1 MGKPGHTH
9 TFSSAPTL
17 ETVMADSKTKKE
29 KLLIALRKGEAA
41 KVATL
46 LDGFPEEVQ
55 PDMAADTADNR
66 LLHRAARFGHSS
78 VVTVL
83 LDRGAQPNMTNKFGM
98 TPLHH
103 GAVEGCSQVLSALI
117 KGGGDP
123 NTPDQSG
130 RLPLHWVATKGHVE
144 GTRAL
149 LDGGAKA
156 TMPDMD
162 GFTPLHR
169 CGQEEPPPVKKQ
181 EEEEEVDRNAVDKA
195 KAEIAGMLIKKGA
208 DIHARDMRG
217 QQTTLHLAAM
227 NGLVEVVKVLIT
239 HGAEI
244 NSTNKIGQT
253 PLIYAV
259 IEEKPEV
266 IKALLEAGADV
277 NKGNGLHWG
286 WRPLHWAAL
295 TDNIDILE
303 VLLTREDIKNVKDD
317 TGTYPHALAEQHGK
331 RKVLELLRGMAE
343 D

>member
-1 MGKPGHTH
+1 
-9 TFSSAPTL
+9 
-17 ETVMADSKTKKE
+17 MADTKTKKE
-29 KLLIALRKGEAA
+29 KLLIAMRKGSAA
-41 KVATL
+41 RVATL

-78 VVTVL
+78 VLTAL
-83 LDRGAQPNMTNKFGM
+83 LERGANPNLSNKFGM

-103 GAVEGCSQVLSALI
+103 GAVEGSADVLSVLI

-123 NTPDQSG
+123 NTPDKSG
-130 RLPLHWVATKGHVE
+130 RLPLHWAATKGHVE

-169 CGQEEPPPVKKQ
+169 CGQEEPPPAKKP
-181 EEEEEVDRNAVDKA
+181 EEEEVVVDLAAVDKA
-195 KAEIAGMLIKKGA
+195 KAEIAAMLLDKGA
-208 DIHARDMRG
+208 DINARDMRG
-217 QQTTLHLAAM
+217 QQSVLHLAAM
-227 NGLVEVVKVLIT
+227 NGLVEVVKVLVAN
-239 HGAEI
+239 GAEV

-259 IEEKPEV
+259 IEEHPEV
-266 IKALLEAGADV
+266 IIALLEAGANVNQGNDV
-277 NKGNGLHWG
+277 HWG

-303 VLLTREDIKNVKDD
+303 ALLTNEDVKNVKDG

-331 RKVLELLRGMAE
+331 KKVLELLRGLAE

>member
-1 MGKPGHTH
+1 
-9 TFSSAPTL
+9 
-17 ETVMADSKTKKE
+17 MADTKTKKE
-29 KLLIALRKGEAA
+29 KLLICLRKGSAA

-66 LLHRAARFGHSS
+66 LLHRAARFGHAS
-78 VVTVL
+78 VLTTL
-83 LDRGAQPNMTNKFGM
+83 LERKADPNLANKFGM

-103 GAVEGCSQVLSALI
+103 GAVHGGADVLSVLI

-123 NTPDQSG
+123 NTPDKSG
-130 RLPLHWVATKGHVE
+130 RLPLHWAATKAHVE

-149 LDGGAKA
+149 LEGGAKA

-169 CGQEEPPPVKKQ
+169 CGQEEPPPPKKP
-181 EEEEEVDRNAVDKA
+181 EEEEVLVDIAAIDKA
-195 KAEIAGMLIKKGA
+195 KAEIATMLLEKGA
-208 DIHARDMRG
+208 VINARDLRG
-217 QQTTLHLAAM
+217 QQSVLHLAAM
-227 NGLVEVVKVLIT
+227 NGLVEVVKVLIS
-239 HGAEI
+239 HGASV

-259 IEEKPEV
+259 IEEHPQV
-266 IKALLEAGADV
+266 IIALLEAGADV
-277 NKGNGLHWG
+277 NLGNSLHWG

-303 VLLTREDIKNVKDD
+303 ALLTTEDIKNVKDD

-331 RKVLELLRGMAE
+331 RKVLELLRGLAE